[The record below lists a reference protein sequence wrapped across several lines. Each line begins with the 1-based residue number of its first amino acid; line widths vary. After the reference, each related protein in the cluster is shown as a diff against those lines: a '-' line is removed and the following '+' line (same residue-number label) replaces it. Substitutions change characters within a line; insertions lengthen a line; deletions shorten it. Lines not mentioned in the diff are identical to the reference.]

1 MTESGATA
9 RVATLRG
16 KLLELSLLCVA
27 MWAVGTLMYWRGLA
41 VKDAIVWLPT
51 GVAVAGLWRV
61 GPIGLVAV
69 AFAIFTTREAMGYS
83 VLESA
88 LAALASSVEALG
100 AWWLLRRL
108 GFRADF
114 GRMRDIFAL
123 FTVAAAIPFLSAG
136 VTYASRMAVHDV
148 PLHEA
153 VIGWASWWR
162 MNALGVL
169 ALVPLALGLRR
180 PTWLERSPGYWWQ
193 LAALLVAALVTVW
206 PTLLVLKPSVTGV
219 VILYAALLLP
229 LLGALRL
236 GPPGAIVPSTAA
248 AFFVLLATSSNR
260 GPFLTAPADE
270 RFAPLQIFLLTVL
283 CAPLVFGGLVAERE
297 VGLAR
302 QRQLE
307 DQLRH
312 AQKLDAIGKLAGG
325 IAHDSNNLLTAIY
338 GYAESLLR
346 SLPEGDARRADA
358 EGVLQAA
365 KRSSALIRQLLA
377 FARRQ
382 PMQLSVIDLREVIGS
397 LLPILRRLLGSSI
410 ELTTPTG
417 LHRCPVEVDR
427 VQMEQ
432 VLVNLAVNGRDA
444 MPGGGKLEIAC
455 GITGDEREVLLSVR
469 DWGHGM
475 REEVRLRAFEPF
487 FTTKDPAKGTGLGL
501 ATVYG
506 IVRQFGGTI
515 QLDSAPGMG
524 TTVRIRLPRADAAP
538 STPMP
543 ESRTEPSPIVG
554 QRGLILVVEDEPMLR
569 ALAIKELRRMGFEV
583 LAAADGRE
591 AVALATAHM
600 AQLRMVVTDV
610 VMPGLQGREWVNLAF
625 GDRQDLPVIY
635 MSGYADD
642 VESWQLRPHETFL
655 AKPFGASELTAAV
668 RRRLEEEQR
677 KPA

>member
-1 MTESGATA
+1 M
-9 RVATLRG
+9 ATLRG

-51 GVAVAGLWRV
+51 GVAVAGFWRV

-69 AFAIFTTREAMGYS
+69 AFAIFTTREAVGYS

-153 VIGWASWWR
+153 VVGWASWWR

-206 PTLLVLKPSVTGV
+206 PTLLVLKPSATGV

-346 SLPEGDARRADA
+346 SLPYGDARRADA

-382 PMQLSVIDLREVIGS
+382 PMQLRVHDLREVIGS
-397 LLPILRRLLGSSI
+397 LLPILKRLLGSSI

-417 LHRCPVEVDR
+417 LQACPVELDR

-432 VLVNLAVNGRDA
+432 VLVNLAVNARDA
-444 MPGGGKLEIAC
+444 MPGGGRLEIGC
-455 GITGDEREVLLSVR
+455 GLANDGREVVVTVR
-469 DWGHGM
+469 DWGAGM

-506 IVRQFGGTI
+506 IVRQFGGSIT
-515 QLDSAPGMG
+515 LDSAPGAG
-524 TTVRIRLPRADAAP
+524 TTARIRLPRAEAAAT
-538 STPMP
+538 TPMP
-543 ESRTEPSPIVG
+543 EGRPEPTPLPVE
-554 QRGLILVVEDEPMLR
+554 RGAILVVEDEPMLR
-569 ALAIKELRRMGFEV
+569 ALALRELRRMGFEV

-591 AVALATAHM
+591 AATLAAAHRDR
-600 AQLRMVVTDV
+600 LRLVVTDV
-610 VMPGLQGREWVNLAF
+610 VMPGLQGREWVELAF
-625 GDRQDLPVIY
+625 GDRRDVPVIY

-642 VESWQLRPHETFL
+642 VESWQLKPHETFL
-655 AKPFGASELTAAV
+655 AKPFAASELVSAV
-668 RRRLEEEQR
+668 RTRLDEARRER
-677 KPA
+677 A